1 MGRSL
6 VKPRALV
13 AKAVH
18 GSGPVEVSMKRRVA
32 ASAAMLGTAG
42 TFGWLAWTTRHFVT
56 DWTLVGFAGVVGA
69 AAIGISR
76 KSLIPQLASRAL
88 GWAIFVPA
96 AMWASLS
103 TLGGH
108 ADKLGLVMALT
119 SGASLFLARPLL
131 STKEAYEKFAPTSFR
146 NWFLGAATAMTGL
159 AGIFGLMAYEMMR
172 PHSFGSAIL
181 AGLTSLTLAGSV
193 VGVLRMRA
201 WGVLLAIASSLGM
214 LMSMPFM
221 DSGGAFGMFLAA
233 LPGLLMGVP
242 VAVAM
247 RDRAKGERVRVATP
261 DLRTEA
267 EALPSR
273 VRIAT
278 DSDELL
284 EEERPLEPPR
294 QAAAMR
300 I

>member
-1 MGRSL
+1 MGRL
-6 VKPRALV
+6 GGLV

-18 GSGPVEVSMKRRVA
+18 GSGPVEVSAGRRAA
-32 ASAAMLGTAG
+32 ASAAMLGTAS

-56 DWTLVGFAGVVGA
+56 DWTLVAFAGVVGA

-76 KSLIPQLASRAL
+76 KSLFPQLASRAL

-103 TLGGH
+103 TMGGRPDALGVV
-108 ADKLGLVMALT
+108 LALT

-131 STKEAYEKFAPTSFR
+131 ATKEAYASFAPTSFR
-146 NWFLGAATAMTGL
+146 NWFLGAATAMTGM
-159 AGIFGLMAYEMMR
+159 AGIFGLGAWEMAR
-172 PHSFGSAIL
+172 PHHFGGSIL
-181 AGLTSLTLAGSV
+181 AGLTSLALAGSV

-201 WGVLLAIASSLGM
+201 WGVLLAIASSLAM
-214 LMSMPFM
+214 ILSMPFM
-221 DSGGAFGMFLAA
+221 DAGGAFGMGLAA

-247 RDRAKGERVRVATP
+247 RDRAKADRVRVGTVAA
-261 DLRTEA
+261 DA

-273 VRIAT
+273 VRVAVEEDAT
-278 DSDELL
+278 LDD
-284 EEERPLEPPR
+284 ERPVEPPR

>member
-1 MGRSL
+1 MGRL
-6 VKPRALV
+6 GALV

-18 GSGPVEVSMKRRVA
+18 GRGPAEVSVARRVA

-56 DWTLVGFAGVVGA
+56 DWTLVGFTGLVGA
-69 AAIGISR
+69 AAVGISR
-76 KSLIPQLASRAL
+76 KSLFPQLASRAL

-96 AMWASLS
+96 AMWAGLS
-103 TLGGH
+103 TMGGRPDALGV
-108 ADKLGLVMALT
+108 VMALT

-131 STKEAYEKFAPTSFR
+131 STKEAYASFAPTSFR
-146 NWFLGAATAMTGL
+146 NWFLSAATAMTGM
-159 AGIFGLMAYEMMR
+159 AGIFGLMAWEMAR
-172 PHSFGSAIL
+172 PHSIVGSIL
-181 AGLTSLTLAGSV
+181 AGLTSLALASSV

-201 WGVLLAIASSLGM
+201 WGVLLAIATSLGM
-214 LMSMPFM
+214 IGSMAFM
-221 DSGGAFGMFLAA
+221 DAGGAFGMALAA

-247 RDRAKGERVRVATP
+247 RDRAKADRVRVATIAG
-261 DLRTEA
+261 DA

-273 VRIAT
+273 VRVAVE
-278 DSDELL
+278 SDDAL
-284 EEERPLEPPR
+284 EDERPLEPPR

>member
-1 MGRSL
+1 MGRL
-6 VKPRALV
+6 GALV

-18 GSGPVEVSMKRRVA
+18 GNGPVEVSAGRRLA

-42 TFGWLAWTTRHFVT
+42 MFGYLAWVTRHFVT
-56 DWTLVGFAGVVGA
+56 DWTLIAFTGLVGA

-76 KSLIPQLASRAL
+76 KSLFPQLASRAL

-103 TLGGH
+103 TLGGRP
-108 ADKLGLVMALT
+108 DTFGVVMALT

-131 STKEAYEKFAPTSFR
+131 ATKEAYASFAPTSFR
-146 NWFLGAATAMTGL
+146 NWFLAAATAMTGM
-159 AGIFGLMAYEMMR
+159 AGIFGLMAWEMAR
-172 PHSFGSAIL
+172 PHSIVSAIL
-181 AGLTSLTLAGSV
+181 AGLTSLALASSV

-201 WGVLLAIASSLGM
+201 WGVLLAVASSLGM
-214 LMSMPFM
+214 IVSMPFM
-221 DSGGAFGMFLAA
+221 DAGGAFGMALAA

-247 RDRAKGERVRVATP
+247 RDRAKADRVRVAAVAS
-261 DLRTEA
+261 EA

-273 VRIAT
+273 VRVAVEEDAT
-278 DSDELL
+278 LDD
-284 EEERPLEPPR
+284 ERPVEPPR

-300 I
+300 V